1 MKLDFTSN
9 VSLAPLTT
17 FGVGGEARFFIEA
30 QSVEEVYEAL
40 NFARTNSLSI
50 CVLGGGSN
58 IVVADTGYDGLV
70 LAVRIH
76 GITFENQDG
85 HTFVTAGAGV
95 VWDELVI
102 YSIEHGFAG
111 LECLS
116 GVPGTVGGAVVAN
129 LGCYGA
135 QCSDTFVSADVL
147 DLKDANSAV
156 RVLKNENCHFSYHES
171 VFNHEPGR
179 YLVLRA
185 TFALVSNGAPR
196 LAYRDNRFNLA
207 TLATKNSREP
217 TLLDIRNAVL
227 DVREQKGALIMN
239 GRTSYKCAGSFFHMP
254 YVSPTRYAEIV
265 QCAKK
270 CDPEKEE
277 RLRPWAW
284 EQADGSYKLAP
295 GFLLEYTK
303 FQKGYVRGAVGIS
316 PRHTL
321 TIINIGG
328 ARAQDIA
335 LLARDMQ
342 DAVKNI
348 FGVRL
353 EREVEYIGEVE
364 RNG

>member
-1 MKLDFTSN
+1 MNLQEH
-9 VSLAPLTT
+9 VPLAPLTT
-17 FGVGGEARFFIEA
+17 LGVGGAARFFVEAKSVEDVIEA
-30 QSVEEVYEAL
+30 L
-40 NFARTNSLSI
+40 TFARTRSLPVF
-50 CVLGGGSN
+50 VLGGGSN
-58 IVVADTGYDGLV
+58 IMIADNGFDGIV
-70 LAVRIH
+70 LAMRIH
-76 GITFENQDG
+76 GITEEKQNG
-85 HTFVTAGAGV
+85 RALITVGSGV
-95 VWDELVI
+95 VWDEFI
-102 YSIEHGFAG
+102 IWTIEHGFAG

-270 CDPEKEE
+270 CD
-277 RLRPWAW
+277 
-284 EQADGSYKLAP
+284 
-295 GFLLEYTK
+295 
-303 FQKGYVRGAVGIS
+303 
-316 PRHTL
+316 
-321 TIINIGG
+321 
-328 ARAQDIA
+328 
-335 LLARDMQ
+335 
-342 DAVKNI
+342 
-348 FGVRL
+348 
-353 EREVEYIGEVE
+353 
-364 RNG
+364 